1 MDATG
6 VGDIFTGYFLAEI
19 AGGGVEEVLRR
30 ASATV
35 GISVYEHGV
44 ASGNSDREEV
54 SSILLMQERR
64 NC

>member
-19 AGGGVEEVLRR
+19 AGGVEEVLRR

>member
-1 MDATG
+1 MQPELEIYLL
-6 VGDIFTGYFLAEI
+6 DIFLLRLQ
-19 AGGGVEEVLRR
+19 GGVEEVLRR